1 MDNNLSSRMT
11 KIIRLAK
18 EITLKLGQDT
28 VYPGHLMLGLLR
40 ANEGTAINI
49 LKKLNTNLISLQ
61 KDLEN
66 GMIKERSILKL
77 GFVPISHESDRILSQ
92 ASQESRELNN
102 MYTGSEH
109 LLLAL
114 VKSVNSYSERI
125 LRFHGVTYQKVKQIL
140 LSGVNGKQE
149 FNLPI
154 DDEISATP
162 SIDSFSVDL
171 TEHAKKGMLDP
182 VIGRE
187 KEISRIIQILSR
199 RKKNNPI
206 LIGEPGTGKTAIV
219 EGLALRI
226 IDRNVPKYLLDKRV
240 VSLDL
245 GLLIAGTKYRGQFE
259 ERIKGILK
267 EIENE
272 KDLILFLDEIHTIV
286 GAGSTSGSMDASNMF
301 KPALARGVIQCI
313 GATTLDEYRTTIEK
327 DGALERR
334 FQKVLVDPST
344 VQETIDILKG
354 LQPRYEKHHKV
365 KFSDDSLI
373 ATAEL
378 SDRYITDRFL
388 PDKAI
393 DVMDEAGAKKH
404 LSQKVPTK
412 ITDLENVI
420 EILIKEKVHNI
431 EKQKFEKAAELR
443 DKINPLKEEL
453 RLEMEKWH
461 NLTSSKFL
469 NISVDDITD
478 IISMMTSIPI
488 SRLAVSESKR
498 LQKISNKI
506 SKKIID
512 QNEAI
517 EAVVRRVKRARAGF
531 KDPKRPIGSF
541 LFLGP
546 TGVGKTELAKVLAE
560 EIFESDQSLI
570 KIDMSEYMEKFNVS
584 KMIGS
589 PPGYVGYGE
598 GGQLSEKVRRHP
610 YSVVLFDEI
619 EKAHPDVFG
628 MLLQV
633 LDEGNLTD
641 GNGRKIDFRNTIV
654 IFTSNVA
661 NDTLKNSDSIGFG
674 SKISFD
680 EKQKNMKGSLNK
692 SINKHFKPEFINRI
706 DEVII
711 FNHLSE
717 NAVMKIINN
726 HVSEC
731 KSKLKSNN
739 IHLEVT
745 PSLIKFI
752 MKEYYD
758 VDSGARPLKRAVE
771 NLIQDPIAEN
781 IISGKF
787 SYGDT
792 VKISIKN
799 NTVVYQ
805 NLRSKKKKKAK

>member
-1 MDNNLSSRMT
+1 
-11 KIIRLAK
+11 
-18 EITLKLGQDT
+18 
-28 VYPGHLMLGLLR
+28 
-40 ANEGTAINI
+40 
-49 LKKLNTNLISLQ
+49 
-61 KDLEN
+61 
-66 GMIKERSILKL
+66 
-77 GFVPISHESDRILSQ
+77 
-92 ASQESRELNN
+92 
-102 MYTGSEH
+102 
-109 LLLAL
+109 
-114 VKSVNSYSERI
+114 
-125 LRFHGVTYQKVKQIL
+125 
-140 LSGVNGKQE
+140 
-149 FNLPI
+149 
-154 DDEISATP
+154 
-162 SIDSFSVDL
+162 
-171 TEHAKKGMLDP
+171 
-182 VIGRE
+182 
-187 KEISRIIQILSR
+187 
-199 RKKNNPI
+199 
-206 LIGEPGTGKTAIV
+206 
-219 EGLALRI
+219 
-226 IDRNVPKYLLDKRV
+226 
-240 VSLDL
+240 
-245 GLLIAGTKYRGQFE
+245 
-259 ERIKGILK
+259 
-267 EIENE
+267 
-272 KDLILFLDEIHTIV
+272 
-286 GAGSTSGSMDASNMF
+286 
-301 KPALARGVIQCI
+301 
-313 GATTLDEYRTTIEK
+313 
-327 DGALERR
+327 
-334 FQKVLVDPST
+334 
-344 VQETIDILKG
+344 
-354 LQPRYEKHHKV
+354 
-365 KFSDDSLI
+365 
-373 ATAEL
+373 
-378 SDRYITDRFL
+378 
-388 PDKAI
+388 KAI

-404 LSQKVPTK
+404 LSQKVPIK

-420 EILIKEKVHNI
+420 EVLIKEKVHNI

-461 NLTSSKFL
+461 NHTSSKFL

-498 LQKISNKI
+498 LQKISNNI

-512 QNEAI
+512 QHEAI

-661 NDTLKNSDSIGFG
+661 NESLKNSDGIGFG

-680 EKQKNMKGSLNK
+680 EKQKNMKGNLNK

-726 HVSEC
+726 HVNEC
-731 KSKLKSNN
+731 KIKLRSNN

-758 VDSGARPLKRAVE
+758 VD
-771 NLIQDPIAEN
+771 
-781 IISGKF
+781 
-787 SYGDT
+787 
-792 VKISIKN
+792 
-799 NTVVYQ
+799 
-805 NLRSKKKKKAK
+805 